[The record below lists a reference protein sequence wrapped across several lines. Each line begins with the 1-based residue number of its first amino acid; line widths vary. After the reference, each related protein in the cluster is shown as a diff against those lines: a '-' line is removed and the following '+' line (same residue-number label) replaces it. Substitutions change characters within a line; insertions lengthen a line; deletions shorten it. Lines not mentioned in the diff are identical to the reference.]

1 MVTRPPI
8 SLVVQSLSEAVA
20 ALLCARDEGRRV
32 VLESPPRA
40 GEIQG
45 AAWFLAL
52 AEEAMRLVPG
62 VKAEVLIDAGEA
74 PALALDAL
82 ARGATAVRVKAP
94 LKVRAKLQAIAH
106 DCGGRIE
113 TQGKKQR

>member
-1 MVTRPPI
+1 MI
-8 SLVVQSLSEAVA
+8 
-20 ALLCARDEGRRV
+20 
-32 VLESPPRA
+32 LESPPHA
-40 GEIQG
+40 AEIQG

-52 AEEAMRLVPG
+52 AGEAMRLVPG

-74 PALALDAL
+74 PGLALDAL

-94 LKVRAKLQAIAH
+94 PRVLAKLQAIAH

-113 TQGKKQR
+113 TQRKNRR